1 MTQIDDRPAAPAKPP
16 LEREDQI
23 LTAITKV
30 MADVIGIAKAGEMRQ
45 GTGINARVQ
54 YNFQRYEDMAAAVG
68 KAFREHGV
76 ATQTVLTGTPNIH
89 HFDKPTQSGK
99 TLWTWI
105 QLTMRF
111 VFTSLVDG
119 STFTVEAVGEGLDS
133 SDKATNKAMTSAY
146 KNALRIAFTLS
157 TGDDDPDASRP
168 QVDTPHETARNAPPN
183 GQPGAQLD
191 PRERAV
197 WDAVQLAARQ
207 PAEQN
212 TEPSRME
219 IANQALQ
226 MLPKCRT
233 TGDLA
238 AVAAWVMG
246 KGAFQT
252 SPTQDGT
259 TLAMRILST
268 RSTLPVGPRS
278 TPPGH
283 WPDKRE
289 QQAGQ
294 QGVNA
299 ATMPTNTPDGY

>member
-1 MTQIDDRPAAPAKPP
+1 MTQIDDRPDAPAKPP
-16 LEREDQI
+16 LEREDRI
-23 LTAITKV
+23 LSAIAKV
-30 MADVIGIAKAGEMRQ
+30 MTDVIGIAKAGEMKQ
-45 GTGINARVQ
+45 SGKVQ

-68 KAFREHGV
+68 RAFREHGV
-76 ATQTVLTGTPNIH
+76 ATQTVLTGTPSIH
-89 HFDKPTQSGK
+89 HFDKPTQAGK
-99 TLWTWI
+99 TMWTWV

-133 SDKATNKAMTSAY
+133 SDKATNKAMTAAY

-157 TGDDDPDASRP
+157 TGDDDPDATRP

-207 PAEQN
+207 PVEQN

-219 IANQALQ
+219 IANRALQ

-268 RSTLPVGPRS
+268 RSTLPAGPRS
-278 TPPGH
+278 TPPGNR
-283 WPDKRE
+283 PAE
-289 QQAGQ
+289 QQADQ